1 MVLSTK
7 GLSVAQ
13 QQAVLAELSLANATG
28 KLTTAQM
35 TEILTTKSRSKADAE
50 ALLLNAGL
58 ITSETAEATATNVV
72 TAAKLKE
79 LVQTKALTQ
88 AEAELIAAKAGV
100 TLANQKE
107 SASFLAGIGSKIKG
121 LGSGLKSAGTGILA
135 LAKAHPV
142 IAGITTALT
151 IGTVAVG
158 IYKKKQEEA
167 AQAIKEA
174 YENAKTAIDE
184 INSTFENTKSTTE
197 SIAKE
202 YAELAQGVNLL
213 TNENKKLS
221 TEKYERFLEL
231 SNQLSDLYPSLTKD
245 FDDNGNAILDLS
257 GDVDTIVGSLNDL
270 VSVQEQLAN
279 QKIVDQMPAFFEGYR
294 NNVSDFKELLDN
306 AEKTKSDIEKAY
318 EVLNNWD
325 SSTVWWANGGNV
337 SGTGTMGEYVNA
349 LETLGIAYKKV
360 SVDLNNDPYKNSDGF
375 SIEADYDEFGTE
387 LHDIYVDKF
396 NKASDEVKYAKMQLD
411 SETSSINQYLNTW
424 LQTEFSYNQLENDG
438 LKQAIRESLFNFD
451 WNSLPK
457 DIDKND
463 WEAVSEYLRRNI
475 LFSVN
480 NIDDASVSQALAD
493 IYTGALSSGD
503 LLNAIEKVQNYFGD
517 EHPISFS
524 LEPKVGDVE
533 PLMNSVKD
541 KLKGT
546 EFDDKVGELNLG
558 DLQIAAE
565 QVDVPL
571 DSIESWEELLA
582 LIQKVKE
589 GEKNLFSSFDDSII
603 GERLQHITEEF
614 ENGSLSHKEYFD
626 ALQSEIDNVDFSN
639 YTNSL
644 EDANEASQQFFTDS
658 IQQVASGLSGLIND
672 FDSGKMS
679 ISEYLEGYL
688 SIGNTLSTLTD
699 NLQENSSAWNENG
712 EAMSDATNSALDNT
726 QSQLQTAMSTIE
738 SYQDSIYSLEQIL
751 TDSVKEGTD
760 EFTAHT
766 NVIAQDLYNIVQTGG
781 IMADEIKNTLGTT
794 TGEIA
799 KSLTENV
806 SNQELACQA
815 IMGNTNTAIQNMAT
829 AIGELFDTLGEQI
842 SNFKVDLNFGV
853 KSIDWNKVNVLGA
866 ELSLP
871 EIKFELDA
879 SGDSLKSIGD
889 AVSSFGKTISSN
901 FTPQTIS
908 LEDFHFRNSENGK
921 DDDYTPSSDL
931 LKNYEDAL
939 NKIKDSGSGSSSSS
953 SKDTKQEFNW
963 IEHRNELLQR
973 QHDILSKT
981 AEDETKSYNE
991 RISALNEL
999 ITMDKE
1005 RIAFAQEAKEKY
1017 ESIYNKALQNHLL
1030 EKEFGAISEV
1040 IGSYGEQQEEAN
1052 VQALQLIEAQKE
1064 FEEASAGLATEA
1076 IEAITSQQ
1084 PNDPNRNS
1092 AFDLLGTSE
1101 EKIQEAADTMASAE
1115 TEAIAKAKDAYE
1127 EYVALKENSILS
1139 ESDLQALVENGGMF
1153 IGEYDQETSDAINKV
1168 VDAYKQMLEYS
1179 DQLEETEEEQLNHKR
1194 EALKLQEEIIKAQ
1207 QEQLNAE
1214 ISRIDAELDY
1224 LESSGGVV
1232 TEGYYKEQIRLSKEL
1247 TEAYEDQINNLY
1259 EQRDLVDDGSAEYY
1273 SLSAQIEDCE
1283 QQIIECKTQQ
1293 EEWNEA
1299 IKRLPVDRMQ
1309 KYINMLKAIKQELD
1323 DFLSYQE
1330 TIGQATT
1337 KDQFQQLLEI
1347 NEEQVKTLQ
1356 KQSTELLGLLDDYD
1370 YGSEKFNEVAE
1381 ELSSIQNETANLVN
1395 EMQEYNNEILQ
1406 IPINKLEEVNENLEK
1421 YSAILQSILDDYD
1434 QTLSAVTGVL
1444 DAQVSELEKL
1454 KEQTEETYK
1463 AQIDPLQEQ
1472 LDLLNKVNEARQM
1485 QMQLEQALY
1494 NLQKAQNQ
1502 KTTMII
1508 NSKGEKEYVADINA
1522 VRDAQKE
1529 YQDTLYDKQV
1539 YDLETQIKSLEEE
1552 RDALLE
1558 GYDDEIDRLNKI
1570 SEKWSE
1576 IKNEI
1581 QLSADILK
1589 ANQIF
1594 GTEEWQEKVVSG
1606 NDQDLYD
1613 MFKEWYSST
1622 SEQKTQVDEQ
1632 IASNERIVETMQEFV
1647 DRFIDGSISYE
1658 SALQNVSDLY
1668 SKLDSGYSAL
1678 EELSTFMNMD
1688 NLKSL
1693 VDIQTS
1699 AQEQISENVE
1709 LLNGYL
1715 TIANQNQT
1723 LIDNYTSTWEEM
1735 STMIDEQLEALKKA
1749 AEALEEWVKNQKY
1762 HKGSSYDS
1770 DSDGGGNWSGGVE
1783 STGIIESGMNGGNYS
1798 ESHWDAGQ
1806 SPYSDDD
1813 DDIYHRGIEKGEIG
1827 KADRTRTEFLR
1838 QIATQDMEPDERYIR
1853 AQVGEVVLNDEQ
1865 QAQLAKNFETLS
1877 LANLVP
1883 VFSMPEL
1890 GVGLNTTANDINIQF
1905 GDLNLPDVR
1914 DIDGFARALT
1924 AQFPNI
1930 MRQELSKWN

>member
-1 MVLSTK
+1 MTKDELTTLIHEIKNSGVSSLFKIPTAEFDQKAIEIYNSRLEQGADHQVAYTAATKDTNEATRNLINTANGVVISEEKVEAAAKQSTLAFKAQAAASSLAASALNAIVGYAITRGLQLLGESIYRLLHQFEIAEEKATESREAYEELTSEIKNLNDELSTTAERISELESK
-7 GLSVAQ
+7 DSLSFVEQDELNKLQKASDLLERQIELKEIDQKIAAKQAREDAVDALNVKSTYVSRQGWTDLDSTDVQYQLEGMNLSTAHRGTVAENAIKQLEDYERYVEHREALNKRLEDLKLDYGEDYISVPEYGSILASIDTYDTWIRNLEDIMSDSAMSITQMRSSLDPTEDAYLISSIDSFLTEYTNKFKDAGDESEAAFNKIWGSYNFAQ
-13 QQAVLAELSLANATG
+13 QRKELEDLAKAGQLDGAALGVEKYNSLLEATGRNADSLANHINAVVNGIGSVVDKEGNWSLSETG
-28 KLTTAQM
+28 SQAIDNFQSQIASLGEALTSLRSGNMTDSALLDLQQEFPVLQGQSANLEQAIIDLIYNALEKLYGILGESCPDEFKNSLQKITDEASNVAPNLNTALTSVQNSYKILDEFKDAM
-35 TEILTTKSRSKADAE
+35 SSGGLTDSILTSVAGLSGPLEDMVAQFYAGAVSADQLFTALNTHYENDVRNYAAALLAKHGHEETFTNSIGLNSAELTNHFKDDYGVDLTNHKTYASKKLEIEKQLLESVSSMWSTYYNAQTGTFTASME
-50 ALLLNAGL
+50 ALDKYAEHARSQGVADQDNQYLQLLNGLNAGV
-58 ITSETAEATATNVV
+58 EKYEA
-72 TAAKLKE
+72 
-79 LVQTKALTQ
+79 
-88 AEAELIAAKAGV
+88 
-100 TLANQKE
+100 
-107 SASFLAGIGSKIKG
+107 
-121 LGSGLKSAGTGILA
+121 
-135 LAKAHPV
+135 
-142 IAGITTALT
+142 
-151 IGTVAVG
+151 
-158 IYKKKQEEA
+158 
-167 AQAIKEA
+167 AIKE
-174 YENAKTAIDE
+174 
-184 INSTFENTKSTTE
+184 
-197 SIAKE
+197 
-202 YAELAQGVNLL
+202 L
-213 TNENKKLS
+213 
-221 TEKYERFLEL
+221 
-231 SNQLSDLYPSLTKD
+231 
-245 FDDNGNAILDLS
+245 
-257 GDVDTIVGSLNDL
+257 DTITYNGITS
-270 VSVQEQLAN
+270 S
-279 QKIVDQMPAFFEGYR
+279 FEG
-294 NNVSDFKELLDN
+294 
-306 AEKTKSDIEKAY
+306 I
-318 EVLNNWD
+318 
-325 SSTVWWANGGNV
+325 SSG
-337 SGTGTMGEYVNA
+337 
-349 LETLGIAYKKV
+349 
-360 SVDLNNDPYKNSDGF
+360 
-375 SIEADYDEFGTE
+375 
-387 LHDIYVDKF
+387 
-396 NKASDEVKYAKMQLD
+396 
-411 SETSSINQYLNTW
+411 
-424 LQTEFSYNQLENDG
+424 
-438 LKQAIRESLFNFD
+438 
-451 WNSLPK
+451 
-457 DIDKND
+457 IDK
-463 WEAVSEYLRRNI
+463 
-475 LFSVN
+475 
-480 NIDDASVSQALAD
+480 
-493 IYTGALSSGD
+493 
-503 LLNAIEKVQNYFGD
+503 
-517 EHPISFS
+517 
-524 LEPKVGDVE
+524 
-533 PLMNSVKD
+533 
-541 KLKGT
+541 
-546 EFDDKVGELNLG
+546 
-558 DLQIAAE
+558 
-565 QVDVPL
+565 
-571 DSIESWEELLA
+571 
-582 LIQKVKE
+582 
-589 GEKNLFSSFDDSII
+589 
-603 GERLQHITEEF
+603 
-614 ENGSLSHKEYFD
+614 
-626 ALQSEIDNVDFSN
+626 
-639 YTNSL
+639 
-644 EDANEASQQFFTDS
+644 
-658 IQQVASGLSGLIND
+658 
-672 FDSGKMS
+672 
-679 ISEYLEGYL
+679 
-688 SIGNTLSTLTD
+688 
-699 NLQENSSAWNENG
+699 
-712 EAMSDATNSALDNT
+712 
-726 QSQLQTAMSTIE
+726 QT
-738 SYQDSIYSLEQIL
+738 
-751 TDSVKEGTD
+751 
-760 EFTAHT
+760 
-766 NVIAQDLYNIVQTGG
+766 
-781 IMADEIKNTLGTT
+781 
-794 TGEIA
+794 
-799 KSLTENV
+799 
-806 SNQELACQA
+806 
-815 IMGNTNTAIQNMAT
+815 
-829 AIGELFDTLGEQI
+829 
-842 SNFKVDLNFGV
+842 
-853 KSIDWNKVNVLGA
+853 
-866 ELSLP
+866 
-871 EIKFELDA
+871 
-879 SGDSLKSIGD
+879 
-889 AVSSFGKTISSN
+889 
-901 FTPQTIS
+901 
-908 LEDFHFRNSENGK
+908 
-921 DDDYTPSSDL
+921 
-931 LKNYEDAL
+931 
-939 NKIKDSGSGSSSSS
+939 GSGSSSSS

-991 RISALNEL
+991 RIFALNEL

-1005 RIAFAQEAKEKY
+1005 RIAFAQEAKDKY
-1017 ESIYNKALQNHLL
+1017 ESIYNEALQNPLL

-1084 PNDPNRNS
+1084 PVDPNRNS

-1101 EKIQEAADTMASAE
+1101 EKVQEATDTMASAE

-1153 IGEYDQETSDAINKV
+1153 VGEYDQETSDAINKV

-1323 DFLSYQE
+1323 DFLTYQE

-1454 KEQTEETYK
+1454 KEQTEDTYK

-1508 NSKGEKEYVADINA
+1508 NSKGEKEYVTDINA

-1914 DIDGFARALT
+1914 DVDGFARALT